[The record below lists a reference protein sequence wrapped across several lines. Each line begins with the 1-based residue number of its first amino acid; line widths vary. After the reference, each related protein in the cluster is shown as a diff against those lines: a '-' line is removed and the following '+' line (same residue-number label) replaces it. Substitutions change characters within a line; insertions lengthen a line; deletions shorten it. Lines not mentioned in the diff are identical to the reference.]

1 MAFYYS
7 YEPVYEPVFTAPI
20 YAPASDFGQL
30 RRDVDMIFDSVLRP
44 DNLLLLRD
52 PLLET
57 RGLWSRLNSLLD
69 SYDDDEM
76 VSVSK
81 RPRQSMR
88 VEAAPR
94 SHRRPAARAAAVGE
108 QAQRAVQVAPA
119 APAQPQ
125 SPAPPQASGQPEAQ
139 QQAAAAAQEV
149 QQAQPQPQAQHA
161 RRESRGEAGPLA
173 TSRLWRAAML
183 EPRVDVLE
191 NTGAFVVRAEVPGIA
206 PEDIKL
212 EVAGNVL
219 TLSGEL
225 HREESSGER
234 ERVHRQERVFG
245 CFSRQFRFPGLQSVS
260 PQEISAEFE
269 HGVLTIKVPKPKS
282 EVPVAIPVRIA
293 GGAAAAEKAPVAAV
307 AAAPAPAAV
316 EAAPASQA
324 A

>member
-94 SHRRPAARAAAVGE
+94 SHRRPAAPAVSG
-108 QAQRAVQVAPA
+108 
-119 APAQPQ
+119 
-125 SPAPPQASGQPEAQ
+125 PPQASAQPEAQ

-149 QQAQPQPQAQHA
+149 QQAQPQPQPQHA

-212 EVAGNVL
+212 EAAGNVL

-269 HGVLTIKVPKPKS
+269 NGVLTIKVPKPKS

-293 GGAAAAEKAPVAAV
+293 GGAAAEKAPVAAV
-307 AAAPAPAAV
+307 AAAPAPAPV